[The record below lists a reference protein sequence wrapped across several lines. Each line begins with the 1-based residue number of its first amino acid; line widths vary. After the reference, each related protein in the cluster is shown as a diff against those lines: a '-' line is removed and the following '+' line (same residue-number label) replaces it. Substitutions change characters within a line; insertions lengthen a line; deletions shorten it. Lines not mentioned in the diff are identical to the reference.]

1 MFNYDV
7 GIGGQEDPH
16 NKEVRENIYPL
27 PDNRT
32 LFIEQFT
39 DTPPSESKMEYNC
52 TKIEDVFALY
62 QPELFVSL
70 LDEQGQTVAEQFR
83 YRNPG
88 DFHPAQLQPVL
99 AAVAGRASA
108 GLLALPMQFSRGVV
122 DDDARALAIQPGVQ
136 LGFAH
141 TAAGLSY
148 LPQHRIQLR

>member
-16 NKEVRENIYPL
+16 NKETRENIYPL

-32 LFIEQFT
+32 LFVEQFT
-39 DTPPSESKMEYNC
+39 DAPPSEPKMERNC

-83 YRNPG
+83 YKGLG
-88 DFHPAQLQPVL
+88 DFHPAQLVKRSAFLKTLEENKEDFEGFKSSLLNNRVL
-99 AAVAGRASA
+99 QSILADPEMKEAYLTVIDALLEDMAGKQAA
-108 GLLALPMQFSRGVV
+108 
-122 DDDARALAIQPGVQ
+122 
-136 LGFAH
+136 
-141 TAAGLSY
+141 
-148 LPQHRIQLR
+148 

>member
-16 NKEVRENIYPL
+16 NKEGRENIYPL

-39 DTPPSESKMEYNC
+39 DTPPSEPKMENNC

-70 LDEQGQTVAEQFR
+70 LDEQGQAIAERFI

-88 DFHPAQLQPVL
+88 DFHPAQLVKRSAFLLSLEESKEDFESFKASLLNNRILQSIL
-99 AAVAGRASA
+99 ADPELKEAYLTVIDALLEDMAGK
-108 GLLALPMQFSRGVV
+108 Q
-122 DDDARALAIQPGVQ
+122 
-136 LGFAH
+136 
-141 TAAGLSY
+141 AA
-148 LPQHRIQLR
+148 